1 MALARLRVLLPALGA
16 GMVLCVGLLAAPVP
30 FATLAPAEA
39 GRVVA
44 RLFAYE
50 AHASLAAAL
59 VFVMLERRLGGG
71 ALGGNTVLALAA
83 LFCTVAGHFAVQPMM
98 AAARAGQGA
107 LGFGALHGI
116 SVALFALKAVL
127 VLVLAWRCAL
137 PGGAVSS
144 PGRLS

>member
-1 MALARLRVLLPALGA
+1 MALARLRVLLPALWA

-98 AAARAGQGA
+98 AQARAGQSA
-107 LGFGALHGI
+107 ISFAALHAVSTG
-116 SVALFALKAVL
+116 FFMLKTLAVMT
-127 VLVLAWRCAL
+127 LAWRCG
-137 PGGAVSS
+137 PQ
-144 PGRLS
+144 